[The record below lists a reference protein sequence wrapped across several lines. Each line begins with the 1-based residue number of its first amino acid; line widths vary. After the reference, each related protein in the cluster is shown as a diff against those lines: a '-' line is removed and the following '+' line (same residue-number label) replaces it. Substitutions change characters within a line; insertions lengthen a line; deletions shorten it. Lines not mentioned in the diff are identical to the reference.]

1 MFLVFFDKA
10 SCLTGK
16 TKIEK
21 FPWVAFQMLRLSGLA
36 AQQCPRPTGH
46 TSHCYVY
53 CSLYISSLVRFFKVV
68 FSYVNLGC
76 NKIVLYCTLCAC
88 FSWPMMLC
96 LQAKMP
102 REGTWVISYIKIS
115 LSPPHLPI
123 PFRAIC
129 NWSWRNISKKF

>member
-1 MFLVFFDKA
+1 MIFPAYAQGLLLGSHKRIFSKKRQFHTYIKSKLKGSLGLGPFFD
-10 SCLTGK
+10 
-16 TKIEK
+16 
-21 FPWVAFQMLRLSGLA
+21 FQMLRLSGLA

-88 FSWPMMLC
+88 FSWPMMLS

-102 REGTWVISYIKIS
+102 REGTWVNSEQ
-115 LSPPHLPI
+115 
-123 PFRAIC
+123 FAIEV
-129 NWSWRNISKKF
+129 